1 MDDLIT
7 VFLTSGKKVTGDVI
21 NDFVFIYTSDIC
33 GFTFNEQVCHSGKE
47 VIVKEHIEFIR
58 KAYPEEAEYYRTH
71 HFKKEDE

>member
-7 VFLTSGKKVTGDVI
+7 VFLTSGKKITGDI
-21 NDFVFIYTSDIC
+21 LNDFVFIHMNDIR
-33 GFTFNEQVCHSGKE
+33 GPFFNEQLCHYGKE
-47 VIVKEHIEFIR
+47 IIIKERVEFIR

>member
-7 VFLTSGKKVTGDVI
+7 VFLTSGKKVTGDI
-21 NDFVFIYTSDIC
+21 LNDFVFIRMNII
-33 GFTFNEQVCHSGKE
+33 GGPVFNEELCHYGKE
-47 VIVKEHIEFIR
+47 IIIMEHVEFVR